1 LIATTIKTP
10 QHGTY
15 ASPSVITRNFTSA
28 NEYQHESN
36 GESFHNASQDIP
48 AGSEGSSH
56 VSPPISVRTGTEHP
70 ERSTDALIGIS
81 YQCSEEDAQVQTLHR
96 MADESSQAH
105 LSVSTTGDS
114 NSPHNK
120 QVVEYFDRLN
130 TVAILNDALGHRQRK
145 RLVHVDLS
153 GPEYTTAKKRELA
166 GLDLSEV
173 AYLDTKRVFEKPP
186 RHAW

>member
-1 LIATTIKTP
+1 MRTEAEHAERPTDSLL
-10 QHGTY
+10 G
-15 ASPSVITRNFTSA
+15 
-28 NEYQHESN
+28 
-36 GESFHNASQDIP
+36 IP
-48 AGSEGSSH
+48 
-56 VSPPISVRTGTEHP
+56 
-70 ERSTDALIGIS
+70 

-173 AYLDTKRVFEKPP
+173 TYLDTKRVFEKPP